1 MRIGYARVSTREQNA
16 DGQLDALTAAGC
28 ERVFVD
34 TASGKLARR
43 PEWDRCLEQLRGG
56 DELVVTKLDRMGRS
70 VRHLIDVVA
79 ELGEREVEL
88 VVLAQGIDTAS
99 PGGRLLFHVLAAM
112 SEFVGD
118 LISEN
123 THDGLA
129 AARARGRVGGRP
141 TVMTASKLRIA
152 RQMLDA
158 GATVTDAAATI
169 GVGRATLYRHLEPGQ
184 LSKGKI
190 AG

>member
-1 MRIGYARVSTREQNA
+1 MRIGYARVSTREQNV
-16 DGQLDALTAAGC
+16 DGQHHALTAAGC

-34 TASGKLARR
+34 KASGKLARR
-43 PEWDRCLEQLRGG
+43 PDWDRCLEQLRGG

-70 VRHLIDVVA
+70 VRHLIDVVG
-79 ELGEREVEL
+79 ELGERGVEL
-88 VVLAQGIDTAS
+88 VVLDQGIDTTN

-158 GATVTDAAATI
+158 GATITETAATV
-169 GVGRATLYRHLEPGQ
+169 GVGQIGRAHV
-184 LSKGKI
+184 
-190 AG
+190 

>member
-1 MRIGYARVSTREQNA
+1 M
-16 DGQLDALTAAGC
+16 
-28 ERVFVD
+28 
-34 TASGKLARR
+34 
-43 PEWDRCLEQLRGG
+43 EQLRRG
-56 DELVVTKLDRMGRS
+56 DELVVTKLDQMGRS
-70 VRHLIDVVA
+70 VRHLIDVVGL
-79 ELGEREVEL
+79 LGKRGVEL
-88 VVLAQGIDTAS
+88 VVLAQGIDTTS

-158 GATVTDAAATI
+158 GATITDIAATI
-169 GVGRATLYRHLEPGQ
+169 GVGRATLYRHQEPVDR
-184 LSKGKI
+184 
-190 AG
+190 AGRGTVSVAPA